1 LPVALKEKKPEG
13 VGFLTLTEGDIALL
27 VDAERALEE
36 GGGGRD
42 GGEFLDRG
50 GDGPRPQKEWPL
62 IPAVIVVTLIGVLLT
77 FLGMLT
83 QMWAN
88 MAGAQLPGS

>member
-1 LPVALKEKKPEG
+1 MPVALKEKKPEG
-13 VGFLTLTEGDIALL
+13 VSLLTERDIALL
-27 VDAERALEE
+27 LNAAERALEE
-36 GGGGRD
+36 GGDGHD
-42 GGEFLDRG
+42 GGEVLGRG
-50 GDGPRPQKEWPL
+50 GGRPSPQKEWPL
-62 IPAVIVVTLIGVLLT
+62 VPAVIVVTLIGVLLT

>member
-1 LPVALKEKKPEG
+1 MPVAVKEKKPESVG
-13 VGFLTLTEGDIALL
+13 VLTEEDIALL
-27 VDAERALEE
+27 VDAERALEA
-36 GGGGRD
+36 GGDGHD
-42 GGEFLDRG
+42 GGEFLGRG
-50 GDGPRPQKEWPL
+50 GDRPSPQKEWPL
-62 IPAVIVVTLIGVLLT
+62 VPAVIVVTLIGVLLT